1 MIFFDAWKSWKQP
14 PQFVW
19 ACKMRRKVVYSQ
31 REKLSKTSGKNLEFS
46 VEITKTALT
55 DAEEYVYCIR
65 DDRQD
70 PTVAEQWW
78 NGLIDQI
85 LSLEALQKRCP
96 IIPEHYS
103 GDACLRYFRTVLRS
117 MSKYWAISVTLQPS
131 YRARRL
137 PGRHRRGSGPNN
149 TYSLLLMTHRKAH
162 GRPTTGRQYRYAPG
176 RGPRCGYGQLS
187 LTWPVAGD
195 GRVR

>member
-1 MIFFDAWKSWKQP
+1 MKRGDHEPMIFFDAWKSWKQP

-55 DAEEYVYCIR
+55 YAEEYVCFIR

-85 LSLEALQKRCP
+85 LSLEALPKKVSDHSRTL
-96 IIPEHYS
+96 
-103 GDACLRYFRTVLRS
+103 LR
-117 MSKYWAISVTLQPS
+117 
-131 YRARRL
+131 RRL
-137 PGRHRRGSGPNN
+137 PQVLPHRLAVDVQRLGNLRNAPAVIPSKEIAWKAQARVGSQQTPAP
-149 TYSLLLMTHRKAH
+149 YS
-162 GRPTTGRQYRYAPG
+162 
-176 RGPRCGYGQLS
+176 
-187 LTWPVAGD
+187 
-195 GRVR
+195 